1 MEVVKDTS
9 LLEAVREEVKEAL
22 VTDGETGARSFDSKK
37 LLSLPLLQS
46 VYAEAI
52 RLHLAINITREVV
65 QPMTVDGYTLP
76 KHAII
81 QAPTTIAHY
90 DENVWA
96 SQGHPASEFWAERHI
111 KYHEMVDETGN
122 TSRSREFSMSARPS
136 EFFPYGTYSHIEG

>member
-9 LLEAVREEVKEAL
+9 LLQAVKEEVNEAL
-22 VTDGETGARSFDSKK
+22 VTDTATGDRSFDMKK

-52 RLHLAINITREVV
+52 RLHLSINITREVV
-65 QPMTVDGYTLP
+65 QPMTVDGYILP

-90 DENVWA
+90 DEGVWA
-96 SQGHPASEFWAERHI
+96 SQGHPASQFWAERHI
-111 KYHEMVDETGN
+111 KYQETGDEAGN
-122 TSRSREFSMSARPS
+122 TNRTKEFSMSARPS
-136 EFFPYGTYSHIEG
+136 EFFPYGI